1 MFLTKDGVTFE
12 VTQPNEIA
20 RLKRAGYKEEKPV
33 EVKPVEPV
41 APVAPETPVEVKPE
55 GKKTTK
61 KDGE

>member
-12 VTQPNEIA
+12 VTHPSEIA

-33 EVKPVEPV
+33 EVKPVEP
-41 APVAPETPVEVKPE
+41 ETPVEVKPD

>member
-12 VTQPNEIA
+12 ATHPSEIA

-33 EVKPVEPV
+33 EVKPVEP
-41 APVAPETPVEVKPE
+41 ATSEPVEVKPE
-55 GKKTTK
+55 VKKTTK

>member
-20 RLKRAGYKEEKPV
+20 RLKRAGYKEETPV
-33 EVKPVEPV
+33 EVKPEE
-41 APVAPETPVEVKPE
+41 PVAPETPVEVKPE

>member
-33 EVKPVEPV
+33 EVKPEE
-41 APVAPETPVEVKPE
+41 PVAPETPVEVKPE
-55 GKKTTK
+55 GKNFVE
-61 KDGE
+61 GIASA